1 MVSSSLAVLS
11 VLGIEIRFVV
21 AGHAVAVEDG
31 LKFLLNGVLK
41 GLVQSAQVSK
51 TYHVKI

>member
-1 MVSSSLAVLS
+1 MVSSSLVVLS
-11 VLGIEIRFVV
+11 VLGIKLHFVI
-21 AGHAVAVEDG
+21 AGHAVAVEAG